1 MFPQLRKLFIIP
13 QSSRIQNLGIF
24 RQGKAFFFD
33 FHVEPVLNK
42 LKKNQNRVGPP
53 CQPHGPSVGT
63 QTALTS
69 FQLWP
74 PPLIA
79 APGFTT
85 APPSVHRLWR
95 LYRAPPL
102 GNDPFPPSPRS
113 PPLCRRTIIIEPP
126 PRSPS
131 ALPVAA
137 PSFAPTSGVSSTPLP
152 APSTALPVP
161 LVSLSLPSK
170 PQRSLRRRAL
180 LLGRYPHGH
189 QPSAD
194 RILPAS
200 RRCR

>member
-74 PPLIA
+74 PPMIA
-79 APGFTT
+79 APGFTAT
-85 APPSVHRLWR
+85 PPSIHRLWR
-95 LYRAPPL
+95 LYRAPPSGTTLFLLRPVRHHYAAVPSSSSHHL
-102 GNDPFPPSPRS
+102 GPPPHSPSPRQAS
-113 PPLCRRTIIIEPP
+113 HQRQEFPQPPCQPLRPLF
-126 PRSPS
+126 RSPW
-131 ALPVAA
+131 
-137 PSFAPTSGVSSTPLP
+137 
-152 APSTALPVP
+152 
-161 LVSLSLPSK
+161 
-170 PQRSLRRRAL
+170 
-180 LLGRYPHGH
+180 
-189 QPSAD
+189 
-194 RILPAS
+194 
-200 RRCR
+200 